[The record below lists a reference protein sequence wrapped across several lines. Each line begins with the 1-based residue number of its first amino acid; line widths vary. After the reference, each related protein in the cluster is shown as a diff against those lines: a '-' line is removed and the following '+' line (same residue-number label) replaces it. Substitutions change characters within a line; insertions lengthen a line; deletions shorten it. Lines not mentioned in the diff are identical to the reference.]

1 MKRSEDTY
9 DGDPPVKQHFGMA
22 ELRKKVLD
30 LIQSTHVLVYS
41 KTTCSFCDR
50 IKLLFKKML
59 IDATYVELDKTDNG
73 SAVQEV
79 LKDISKQN
87 TVPNVFVN
95 GEHVGGCDK
104 TLEAFSSGKLGQ
116 MILAGQKRLDPTI
129 KEHKYDY
136 DVIVIGGGSGGLA
149 CSKELGKL
157 GANVCCLDFVK
168 PSPQGTTWGLGGT
181 CVNVGCI
188 PKKLMHQGALLGHGL
203 DDSRKFGWE
212 TPEKVQHDWSA
223 MVTGIQNHI
232 GSLNWGYRVALR
244 DKNVKYSNA
253 HGEFV
258 DPHTV
263 KCVNRR
269 GKEEI
274 ITAARFVIATGGR
287 PRYPDIPGYKEYCI
301 SSDDL
306 FSLSHPPGKTL
317 VIGASY
323 VALECAGFVA
333 GLGYDT
339 SCMVRSI
346 FLRGF
351 DQQMADMAGAYM
363 AEHGVKFF
371 KKFIPTK
378 VELVEEGPPRKLRVE
393 YKNLTTNEIGSEE
406 FNTVLIAVGRDPCTS
421 GIGLD
426 KAGVIV
432 DEKTGKIPTV
442 YEQTNVP
449 HIYAI
454 GDVLKG
460 KEELTPVAI
469 QAGKLL
475 ARRLYGKGR
484 LECDYINVP
493 TTVFTP
499 LEYGAIGL
507 PEEDAAAIFGENNI
521 EVYHTYFK
529 PLEWTVAGREDNTC
543 YAKLVCNKNDN
554 ERILGMH
561 VLGPN
566 AGEITQ
572 GYVVG
577 MKLGCTKDDFDR
589 SIGIHPTC
597 SEIFTTMELTK
608 ASGADAKQTGC

>member
-1 MKRSEDTY
+1 
-9 DGDPPVKQHFGMA
+9 MA

-41 KTTCSFCDR
+41 KTTCPFCDR
-50 IKLLFKKML
+50 VKLLFKKML
-59 IDATYVELDKTDNG
+59 VDATYIELDKTDNG
-73 SAVQEV
+73 AAVQEA
-79 LKDISKQN
+79 LADITKLN

-95 GEHVGGCDK
+95 GDHVGGCDS
-104 TLEAFSSGKLGQ
+104 TLAAFSSGKLSR

-129 KEHKYDY
+129 TDHKYDY

-157 GANVCCLDFVK
+157 GARVCCLDYVK
-168 PSPQGTTWGLGGT
+168 PTPQGTTWGLGGT

-203 DDSRKFGWE
+203 DDSKKFGWLM
-212 TPEKVQHDWSA
+212 PDAVKHDWST
-223 MVTGIQNHI
+223 MVSAIQNHI

-244 DKNVKYSNA
+244 DKEVKYSNSY
-253 HGEFV
+253 GEFI
-258 DPHTV
+258 DSHTV

-269 GKEEI
+269 GKEEVM
-274 ITAARFVIATGGR
+274 TAARFVIATGGR
-287 PRYPDIPGYKEYCI
+287 PRYPDLPGYKEYCI

-306 FSLSHPPGKTL
+306 FSLPHPPGKTL

-323 VALECAGFVA
+323 VALECAGFLA
-333 GLGYDT
+333 AFGFDT

-351 DQQMADMAGAYM
+351 DQQMAEKAGAYM

-371 KKFIPTK
+371 KKVIPTK

-393 YKNLTTNEIGSEE
+393 YKNTSTNEVGSEE

-475 ARRLYGKGR
+475 ARRLYGTGK

-499 LEYGAIGL
+499 LEYGSIGL
-507 PEEDAAAIFGENNI
+507 PEEDAIAIFGENNI

-529 PLEWTVAGREDNTC
+529 PLEWTVAAREDNTC
-543 YAKLVCNKNDN
+543 YGKLVCNKLDN
-554 ERILGMH
+554 ERVLGFH

-577 MKLGCTKDDFDR
+577 MKLGATKADFDA

-597 SEIFTTMELTK
+597 SETFTTMELTK